1 MSHRDDLRTD
11 RTAQLPSA
19 ISRCLGMPLHTLSLE
34 SCAAATGVPPHRLSR
49 IFRRATGAGF
59 GGYVQRLRLER
70 AEFLLATTELD
81 IRSIAD
87 EVGYEVTYLY
97 RLFKSVHGVPP
108 GAYRERHTEQRSH
121 EQKAHRPDRVGS
133 APR

>member
-1 MSHRDDLRTD
+1 MPHFDDRRTV
-11 RTAQLPSA
+11 RAAELPSVV
-19 ISRCLGMPLHTLSLE
+19 SHCLSMPLHTLSLE

-59 GGYVQRLRLER
+59 GGYVQRLRLQR
-70 AEFLLATTELD
+70 AELLLESTELD

-87 EVGYEVTYLY
+87 EVGYEVTHLY

-108 GAYRERHTEQRSH
+108 GAYRERHTEY
-121 EQKAHRPDRVGS
+121 E
-133 APR
+133 AP